1 MERMT
6 IGASVPISRR
16 LAEGRKGG
24 FLRPTCMTKRKGL
37 ILCLVVAALMLLA
50 GAAVASEV
58 DPIVCSMELDPNKLA
73 APGTVNVT
81 ITISNSGNTDMKDP
95 VVLYDPAAQIV
106 SDFGTN
112 GAVLLKAGE
121 SATWTGTY
129 DVNDRTLE
137 NGAVVYFVKYTL
149 YKDSGEAVDQSQP
162 IRAAISLQT
171 AETDMDVKRTIS
183 PTVAGEGQEV
193 VVRYDITNS
202 GTVSLTDV
210 TIEENQDIHKEKQT
224 IPLLEPGKTAE
235 VRYTVTMGKE
245 DLTSGATITYK
256 SEAETETQTYTVE
269 NQTITYGEA
278 SLTAN
283 LTSNVKGVVEN
294 GTVTLTLELKNTGN
308 VDYSDLRVTDPSLGD
323 VFTNQQLKAGES
335 LTLEK
340 EITVPATAEYQF
352 TVTATDEGGSEMSV
366 VTEPLTVTAVAP
378 EDALTLTVTA
388 TADRTEVFEQPGLVR
403 FTLEIANTSQVD
415 ATDVVVSHGDTQI
428 YTFAS
433 IPAGETRT
441 LSRDTALS
449 MAGKFRFTVTAK
461 DPLESTLTFESNE
474 IQIAFS
480 VPTPAPATPT
490 PPPEPTPDPTFSP
503 ATVPPITDPSVGTV
517 PKTIQS
523 ILLPVLILAGLLLV
537 ASCVL
542 LLIATK
548 RRADQRKASK
558 SAIDQL
564 ERAKRRDYITPA
576 EEEEPEQAE
585 EENVTVE
592 SNALDEDD
600 QEDLE
605 LPHMKYAR
613 SASHTAP
620 KEGEEDYSAIRGGL
634 YDEELATTSPAA
646 QAPAEEAQKKT
657 AEPEK
662 AEEASDAAGAQPYD
676 DGVDYGKEADYAD
689 ESESYGESD
698 TYDAAEDDYDDDAD
712 GYDGGEYADASLPYD
727 DSAYDGEAVY
737 DDGMAYDDETS
748 YDDYAEGAAYDD
760 GYEAAESGADGRF
773 ADDREDGAGQGYDDS
788 AFRRPAGEAEP
799 VTGRR
804 RRSRGHRVDS

>member
-1 MERMT
+1 
-6 IGASVPISRR
+6 
-16 LAEGRKGG
+16 
-24 FLRPTCMTKRKGL
+24 MTKRKGL

-340 EITVPATAEYQF
+340 MARDAWGLPLNVQPFVVDEILTPDIHTANWGGLLWHLHQVPGHSPDSIVYDLPDEGIMFTGDVIFAGSIGRTDLPGGNLRLLKQGIEKKVLNQPATTMIFPGHGPYTNVKNEL
-352 TVTATDEGGSEMSV
+352 
-366 VTEPLTVTAVAP
+366 LTNP
-378 EDALTLTVTA
+378 
-388 TADRTEVFEQPGLVR
+388 F
-403 FTLEIANTSQVD
+403 IS
-415 ATDVVVSHGDTQI
+415 
-428 YTFAS
+428 
-433 IPAGETRT
+433 
-441 LSRDTALS
+441 
-449 MAGKFRFTVTAK
+449 
-461 DPLESTLTFESNE
+461 
-474 IQIAFS
+474 
-480 VPTPAPATPT
+480 
-490 PPPEPTPDPTFSP
+490 
-503 ATVPPITDPSVGTV
+503 
-517 PKTIQS
+517 
-523 ILLPVLILAGLLLV
+523 
-537 ASCVL
+537 
-542 LLIATK
+542 
-548 RRADQRKASK
+548 
-558 SAIDQL
+558 
-564 ERAKRRDYITPA
+564 
-576 EEEEPEQAE
+576 
-585 EENVTVE
+585 
-592 SNALDEDD
+592 
-600 QEDLE
+600 
-605 LPHMKYAR
+605 
-613 SASHTAP
+613 
-620 KEGEEDYSAIRGGL
+620 
-634 YDEELATTSPAA
+634 
-646 QAPAEEAQKKT
+646 
-657 AEPEK
+657 
-662 AEEASDAAGAQPYD
+662 
-676 DGVDYGKEADYAD
+676 
-689 ESESYGESD
+689 
-698 TYDAAEDDYDDDAD
+698 
-712 GYDGGEYADASLPYD
+712 
-727 DSAYDGEAVY
+727 
-737 DDGMAYDDETS
+737 
-748 YDDYAEGAAYDD
+748 
-760 GYEAAESGADGRF
+760 
-773 ADDREDGAGQGYDDS
+773 
-788 AFRRPAGEAEP
+788 
-799 VTGRR
+799 
-804 RRSRGHRVDS
+804 

>member
-1 MERMT
+1 
-6 IGASVPISRR
+6 
-16 LAEGRKGG
+16 
-24 FLRPTCMTKRKGL
+24 MTKRKGL

-576 EEEEPEQAE
+576 EEEEPEQAHHHQPGE
-585 EENVTVE
+585 QAAEHHC
-592 SNALDEDD
+592 AGKDLRRQGQ
-600 QEDLE
+600 QEHRQIGQQQE
-605 LPHMKYAR
+605 QKPR
-613 SASHTAP
+613 QVV
-620 KEGEEDYSAIRGGL
+620 GEE
-634 YDEELATTSPAA
+634 
-646 QAPAEEAQKKT
+646 QALPPQGQGVKHAHR
-657 AEPEK
+657 
-662 AEEASDAAGAQPYD
+662 AAGIEVGEHRHGAQQAEQSGQRNGGARAAVQVVQGQAAGHSPVPMYPVGQNIEGQHRQPEQAVQRP
-676 DGVDYGKEADYAD
+676 DGPE
-689 ESESYGESD
+689 
-698 TYDAAEDDYDDDAD
+698 
-712 GYDGGEYADASLPYD
+712 
-727 DSAYDGEAVY
+727 
-737 DDGMAYDDETS
+737 
-748 YDDYAEGAAYDD
+748 
-760 GYEAAESGADGRF
+760 
-773 ADDREDGAGQGYDDS
+773 
-788 AFRRPAGEAEP
+788 AGEILAQQGKIK
-799 VTGRR
+799 VRC
-804 RRSRGHRVDS
+804 RGPHSPHLPAHR

>member
-24 FLRPTCMTKRKGL
+24 LIRPICMTKRKGL
-37 ILCLVVAALMLLA
+37 ILCLVLAALMLLA
-50 GAAVASEV
+50 GVATASEV

-73 APGTVNVT
+73 GPGTVNVT

-121 SATWTGTY
+121 SATWTGSY
-129 DVNDRTLE
+129 DVNERTLE

-171 AETDMDVKRTIS
+171 AETDIDVKRTIS
-183 PTVAGEGQEV
+183 PTVAGEDQEV

-202 GTVSLTDV
+202 GTVNLTDV
-210 TIEENQDIHKEKQT
+210 TIQENKDIHKEKQT

-235 VRYTVTMGKE
+235 VRYTVTMGKK

-256 SEAETETQTYTVE
+256 SETESKTQTYTVE
-269 NQTITYGEA
+269 NQTISYGES
-278 SLTAN
+278 SLTAK
-283 LTSNVKGVVEN
+283 LTSNAKGVVEN
-294 GTVTLTLELKNTGN
+294 GTVTLSLELKNTGN

-366 VTEPLTVTAVAP
+366 VTEPLTITAVAP
-378 EDALTLTVTA
+378 EDALTLTVNA

-503 ATVPPITDPSVGTV
+503 ATVPPITDPSVGAV

-523 ILLPVLILAGLLLV
+523 ILLPILILAGLLLV

-564 ERAKRRDYITPA
+564 ERAKRRDYVTPA
-576 EEEEPEQAE
+576 EEEEPEQSE
-585 EENVTVE
+585 EEVTVA
-592 SNALDEDD
+592 SKALDEDEE
-600 QEDLE
+600 EDLE

-613 SASHTAP
+613 SASQPASV
-620 KEGEEDYSAIRGGL
+620 EDDEDYSAIRGGL
-634 YDEELATTSPAA
+634 YDADLATTASTAQEPAKEA
-646 QAPAEEAQKKT
+646 KPA
-657 AEPEK
+657 AEPEQT
-662 AEEASDAAGAQPYD
+662 EEASDAAQPYD
-676 DGVDYGKEADYAD
+676 DGVDYGEEAAYED
-689 ESESYGESD
+689 EAESYGESD
-698 TYDAAEDDYDDDAD
+698 YDTYDAPQAAYDDGMD
-712 GYDGGEYADASLPYD
+712 GYEGDEYTDASLNYD
-727 DSAYDGEAVY
+727 DEAVY
-737 DDGMAYDDETS
+737 DDGMVYDEGTV
-748 YDDYAEGAAYDD
+748 YDGYEEDAAYDN
-760 GYEAAESGADGRF
+760 GYDDAEPGADGHSS
-773 ADDREDGAGQGYDDS
+773 DESEDRAGQGYDDS
-788 AFRRPAGEAEP
+788 VFRRPASEAEP
-799 VTGRR
+799 AAGRR
-804 RRSRGHRVDS
+804 RRSRGSRLDS

>member
-1 MERMT
+1 
-6 IGASVPISRR
+6 
-16 LAEGRKGG
+16 
-24 FLRPTCMTKRKGL
+24 MTKRKGL
-37 ILCLVVAALMLLA
+37 ILGLVFAALMLLA
-50 GAAVASEV
+50 GVTAASEV
-58 DPIVCSMELDPNKLA
+58 DPIVWSMELDPDKLA
-73 APGTVNVT
+73 GPGTVNVT
-81 ITISNSGNTDMKDP
+81 ITISNSGDTDMKDP

-162 IRAAISLQT
+162 IRAAISVQT
-171 AETDMDVKRTIS
+171 AETDIEVKRTIS
-183 PTVAGEGQEV
+183 PTVAGEDQEV

-202 GTVSLTDV
+202 GTVDLTDV
-210 TIEENQDIHKEKQT
+210 TIQENDDIHKEKQT

-235 VRYTVTMGKE
+235 VRYTVTMGKK

-256 SEAETETQTYTVE
+256 SETESKTQTYTVE
-269 NQTITYGEA
+269 NQTITYGES
-278 SLTAN
+278 SLTAK
-283 LTSNVKGVVEN
+283 LTSDVKGVVEN
-294 GTVTLTLELKNTGN
+294 GTVTLSLELKNTGS

-378 EDALTLTVTA
+378 EDALTLSVTA

-415 ATDVVVSHGDTQI
+415 ATDVVVSHGDTKL

-449 MAGKFRFTVTAK
+449 MAGKFQFTVTAK

-480 VPTPAPATPT
+480 VP
-490 PPPEPTPDPTFSP
+490 
-503 ATVPPITDPSVGTV
+503 
-517 PKTIQS
+517 KTIQS
-523 ILLPVLILAGLLLV
+523 ILLPVLILAGILLI

-564 ERAKRRDYITPA
+564 ERAKRRDYVTPA
-576 EEEEPEQAE
+576 EEEEPEQTE
-585 EENVTVE
+585 ETTDEVTVE
-592 SNALDEDD
+592 SKALDEDAE
-600 QEDLE
+600 EDLE
-605 LPHMKYAR
+605 LPHLKYAR
-613 SASHTAP
+613 SASRPAP
-620 KEGEEDYSAIRGGL
+620 VEDEEDYSAIRGGL
-634 YDEELATTSPAA
+634 YDADLATTAAA
-646 QAPAEEAQKKT
+646 QETDAKTEEAPGVAQKAQRKE
-657 AEPEK
+657 EPQPEEK
-662 AEEASDAAGAQPYD
+662 AKEAAAEPYD
-676 DGVDYGKEADYAD
+676 DGV
-689 ESESYGESD
+689 
-698 TYDAAEDDYDDDAD
+698 
-712 GYDGGEYADASLPYD
+712 
-727 DSAYDGEAVY
+727 
-737 DDGMAYDDETS
+737 AYDDFAAQDDAGYGEET
-748 YDDYAEGAAYDD
+748 AAYDD
-760 GYEAAESGADGRF
+760 GAYGEEAGYDDGTAYGEETGYADGTYDDGTGYATYDDGTLPYGGEAAYGDEALPYDDGTAYDDSGIMDTETYDDGYGDPDASADGYP
-773 ADDREDGAGQGYDDS
+773 ADDRGTAAQAYDDS
-788 AFRRPAGEAEP
+788 AFRRPADEAEP
-799 VTGRR
+799 TGRR
-804 RRSRGHRVDS
+804 RRSRGRRLDS

>member
-1 MERMT
+1 
-6 IGASVPISRR
+6 
-16 LAEGRKGG
+16 
-24 FLRPTCMTKRKGL
+24 MTKRKGL
-37 ILCLVVAALMLLA
+37 ILGLVFAALMLLA
-50 GAAVASEV
+50 GVAAASEV
-58 DPIVCSMELDPNKLA
+58 DPIVWSMELDPDKLA
-73 APGTVNVT
+73 GPGTVNVT
-81 ITISNSGNTDMKDP
+81 ITISNSGDTDMKDP

-171 AETDMDVKRTIS
+171 AETDIEVKRTIS
-183 PTVAGEGQEV
+183 PTVAGEDQEV

-202 GTVSLTDV
+202 GTVDLTDV
-210 TIEENQDIHKEKQT
+210 TIQENADIHKEKQT

-235 VRYTVTMGKE
+235 VRYTVTMGKK

-256 SEAETETQTYTVE
+256 SETESKTQTYTVE
-269 NQTITYGEA
+269 NQTITYGES
-278 SLTAN
+278 SLTAK
-283 LTSNVKGVVEN
+283 LTSDVKGVVEN
-294 GTVTLTLELKNTGN
+294 GTVTLSLELKNTGS

-378 EDALTLTVTA
+378 EDALTLSVTA

-415 ATDVVVSHGDTQI
+415 ATDVVVSHGDTKL

-449 MAGKFRFTVTAK
+449 MAGKFQFTVTAK

-480 VPTPAPATPT
+480 VP
-490 PPPEPTPDPTFSP
+490 
-503 ATVPPITDPSVGTV
+503 
-517 PKTIQS
+517 KTIQS
-523 ILLPVLILAGLLLV
+523 ILLPVLILAGILLI

-564 ERAKRRDYITPA
+564 ERAKRRDYVTPA
-576 EEEEPEQAE
+576 EEEEPEQTEETAE
-585 EENVTVE
+585 EVTVE
-592 SNALDEDD
+592 SKALDEDAE
-600 QEDLE
+600 EDLE
-605 LPHMKYAR
+605 LPHLKYAR
-613 SASHTAP
+613 SASRPAP
-620 KEGEEDYSAIRGGL
+620 VEDEEDYSAIRGGL
-634 YDEELATTSPAA
+634 YDADLTTTAAA
-646 QAPAEEAQKKT
+646 QETDAKTEEAPGVAQKAQRKE
-657 AEPEK
+657 EPQPEEK
-662 AEEASDAAGAQPYD
+662 AKEAAAEPYD
-676 DGVDYGKEADYAD
+676 DGVAYDDFAAQDDA
-689 ESESYGESD
+689 SYGEEPVAYD
-698 TYDAAEDDYDDDAD
+698 DGAYGEDAGYDDETAYGEETGYEDGTYDNGTGYGTYDD
-712 GYDGGEYADASLPYD
+712 GTLPYGGEAAYGDEALPYD
-727 DSAYDGEAVY
+727 DGT
-737 DDGMAYDDETS
+737 AYDDSGIMDAET
-748 YDDYAEGAAYDD
+748 YDD
-760 GYEAAESGADGRF
+760 GYGDPDAGADGYP
-773 ADDREDGAGQGYDDS
+773 ADDRGTAAQAYDDS
-788 AFRRPAGEAEP
+788 AFRRPADEAEP
-799 VTGRR
+799 TGRR
-804 RRSRGHRVDS
+804 RRSRGRRLDS

>member
-1 MERMT
+1 
-6 IGASVPISRR
+6 
-16 LAEGRKGG
+16 
-24 FLRPTCMTKRKGL
+24 MTKRKGL
-37 ILCLVVAALMLLA
+37 ILCLVFAALLLLA
-50 GAAVASEV
+50 GVAAASEV
-58 DPIVCSMELDPNKLA
+58 DPIVCSMELDPDKLA
-73 APGTVNVT
+73 GPGTVNVT
-81 ITISNSGNTDMKDP
+81 ITISNSGNADLKDP

-171 AETDMDVKRTIS
+171 AETDIEVKRTIS
-183 PTVAGEGQEV
+183 PTVAGEDQEV

-202 GTVSLTDV
+202 GTVNLTDV
-210 TIEENQDIHKEKQT
+210 TIQENKDIHKEKQT

-235 VRYTVTMGKE
+235 VRYTVTMGKK
-245 DLTSGATITYK
+245 DLTSGATITYQ
-256 SEAETETQTYTVE
+256 SETESKTQTYTVE
-269 NQTITYGEA
+269 NQTITYGES
-278 SLTAN
+278 SLTAK
-283 LTSNVKGVVEN
+283 LTSDVKGVVEN
-294 GTVTLTLELKNTGN
+294 GTVTLSLELKNTGN
-308 VDYSDLRVTDPSLGD
+308 VDYSDLRVTDPALGD

-366 VTEPLTVTAVAP
+366 VTEPLTITAVAP

-449 MAGKFRFTVTAK
+449 MAGKFQFTVTAK

-564 ERAKRRDYITPA
+564 ERAKRRDYVTPA
-576 EEEEPEQAE
+576 EEEEPEQTE
-585 EENVTVE
+585 ETTEEVAVE
-592 SNALDEDD
+592 SKALEEDAE
-600 QEDLE
+600 EDLE
-605 LPHMKYAR
+605 LPHLKYAR
-613 SASHTAP
+613 SASRPAP
-620 KEGEEDYSAIRGGL
+620 VEDEEEDCSAIRGSL
-634 YDEELATTSPAA
+634 YDADLATTAPAKETGAQAEHEPADESAA
-646 QAPAEEAQKKT
+646 QQKEEPVGEEAPEAET
-657 AEPEK
+657 A
-662 AEEASDAAGAQPYD
+662 SPYD
-676 DGVDYGKEADYAD
+676 DGMIYDDITGQDGAG
-689 ESESYGESD
+689 YGEE
-698 TYDAAEDDYDDDAD
+698 T
-712 GYDGGEYADASLPYD
+712 
-727 DSAYDGEAVY
+727 AYDGEAAYGDEAGYDEGTVY
-737 DDGMAYDDETS
+737 DDDVDYEYYSDQAAYEAEAYDVESGYEAGQAPYDDGIAYDDSVAMDEEGYG
-748 YDDYAEGAAYDD
+748 YDGQDAGVDGHVPDDRESAAQAYDD
-760 GYEAAESGADGRF
+760 SI
-773 ADDREDGAGQGYDDS
+773 
-788 AFRRPAGEAEP
+788 FRRPAGEAEP
-799 VTGRR
+799 AEGRR
-804 RRSRGHRVDS
+804 RRSRGRRLDS

>member
-1 MERMT
+1 
-6 IGASVPISRR
+6 
-16 LAEGRKGG
+16 
-24 FLRPTCMTKRKGL
+24 MTKRKGL
-37 ILCLVVAALMLLA
+37 ILGLVFAALMLLA
-50 GAAVASEV
+50 GVAAASEV
-58 DPIVCSMELDPNKLA
+58 DPIVWSMELDPDKLA
-73 APGTVNVT
+73 GPGTVNVT
-81 ITISNSGNTDMKDP
+81 ITISNSGDTDMKDP

-171 AETDMDVKRTIS
+171 AETDIEVKRTIS
-183 PTVAGEGQEV
+183 PTVAGEDQEV

-202 GTVSLTDV
+202 GTVDLTDV
-210 TIEENQDIHKEKQT
+210 TIQENADIHKEKQT

-235 VRYTVTMGKE
+235 VRYTVTMGKK

-256 SEAETETQTYTVE
+256 SETESKTQTYTVE
-269 NQTITYGEA
+269 NQTITYGES
-278 SLTAN
+278 SLTAK
-283 LTSNVKGVVEN
+283 LTSDVKGVVEN
-294 GTVTLTLELKNTGN
+294 GTVTLSLELKNTGS

-378 EDALTLTVTA
+378 EDALTLSVTA

-415 ATDVVVSHGDTQI
+415 ATDVVVSHGDTKL

-449 MAGKFRFTVTAK
+449 MAGKFQFTVTAK

-503 ATVPPITDPSVGTV
+503 ATVPPITDPSVGSV

-523 ILLPVLILAGLLLV
+523 ILLPVLILAGILLI

-564 ERAKRRDYITPA
+564 ERAKRRDYVTPA
-576 EEEEPEQAE
+576 EEEEPEQTEETAE
-585 EENVTVE
+585 EVTVE
-592 SNALDEDD
+592 SKALDEDAE
-600 QEDLE
+600 EDLE
-605 LPHMKYAR
+605 LPHLKYAR
-613 SASHTAP
+613 SASRPAP
-620 KEGEEDYSAIRGGL
+620 VEDEEDYSAIRGGL
-634 YDEELATTSPAA
+634 YDADLATTAAA
-646 QAPAEEAQKKT
+646 QETDAKTEEAPGVAQKAQRKE
-657 AEPEK
+657 EPQPEEK
-662 AEEASDAAGAQPYD
+662 AKEAAAEPYD
-676 DGVDYGKEADYAD
+676 DGVAYDDFAAQDDAGYGEEPVAYDDGAYGEDAGYDDGTAYGEETGYAD
-689 ESESYGESD
+689 G
-698 TYDAAEDDYDDDAD
+698 TYDDGTGYGTYDD
-712 GYDGGEYADASLPYD
+712 GTLPYGGEAAYGDEALPYD
-727 DSAYDGEAVY
+727 DGT
-737 DDGMAYDDETS
+737 AYDDSGIMDAET
-748 YDDYAEGAAYDD
+748 YDD
-760 GYEAAESGADGRF
+760 GYGDPDASADGYP
-773 ADDREDGAGQGYDDS
+773 ADDRGTAAQAYDDS
-788 AFRRPAGEAEP
+788 AFRRPADEAEP
-799 VTGRR
+799 TGRR
-804 RRSRGHRVDS
+804 RRSRGRRLDS

>member
-1 MERMT
+1 
-6 IGASVPISRR
+6 
-16 LAEGRKGG
+16 
-24 FLRPTCMTKRKGL
+24 MTKRKGL
-37 ILCLVVAALMLLA
+37 ILCLVFAALLLLA
-50 GAAVASEV
+50 GVAAASEV

-73 APGTVNVT
+73 GPGTVNVT
-81 ITISNSGNTDMKDP
+81 ITISNSGNTDLKDP

-171 AETDMDVKRTIS
+171 AETDIEVKRTIS
-183 PTVAGEGQEV
+183 PTVAGEDQEV

-202 GTVSLTDV
+202 GTVNLTDV
-210 TIEENQDIHKEKQT
+210 TIQENKDIHKEKQT

-235 VRYTVTMGKE
+235 VRYTVTMGKK
-245 DLTSGATITYK
+245 DLTSGATITYQ
-256 SEAETETQTYTVE
+256 SETESKTQTYTVE
-269 NQTITYGEA
+269 NQTITYGES
-278 SLTAN
+278 SLTAK
-283 LTSNVKGVVEN
+283 LTSDVKGVVEN
-294 GTVTLTLELKNTGN
+294 GTVTLSLELKNTGN
-308 VDYSDLRVTDPSLGD
+308 VDYSDLRVTDPALGD

-378 EDALTLTVTA
+378 EDALTLTVAA

-415 ATDVVVSHGDTQI
+415 ATDVTVSHGDTQL
-428 YTFAS
+428 YTFTS

-503 ATVPPITDPSVGTV
+503 ATVPPITDPSVGAV

-542 LLIATK
+542 LLVATK

-564 ERAKRRDYITPA
+564 ERAKRRDYVTPA
-576 EEEEPEQAE
+576 EEEEPEQTE
-585 EENVTVE
+585 ETTKEVTVE
-592 SNALDEDD
+592 SKALDEDSE
-600 QEDLE
+600 EDLE
-605 LPHMKYAR
+605 LPHLKYAR
-613 SASHTAP
+613 NASRPAP
-620 KEGEEDYSAIRGGL
+620 VEDGEEDYSAIRGGL
-634 YDEELATTSPAA
+634 YDADLATTAPAKETGAQAEHEPADESAA
-646 QAPAEEAQKKT
+646 QQKEEPVGEEAPEAET
-657 AEPEK
+657 A
-662 AEEASDAAGAQPYD
+662 SPYD
-676 DGVDYGKEADYAD
+676 DGLIYDDITGQDGAG
-689 ESESYGESD
+689 YGEE
-698 TYDAAEDDYDDDAD
+698 T
-712 GYDGGEYADASLPYD
+712 
-727 DSAYDGEAVY
+727 AYDGEAAYGDEAGYDEGTVY
-737 DDGMAYDDETS
+737 DDDVDYEYYSDQAAYEAEAYDVESGYEAGQAPYDDGIAYDDSVAMDEEGYG
-748 YDDYAEGAAYDD
+748 YDGQDAGVDGHVPDDRESAAQAYDD
-760 GYEAAESGADGRF
+760 SI
-773 ADDREDGAGQGYDDS
+773 
-788 AFRRPAGEAEP
+788 FRRPAGEAEP
-799 VTGRR
+799 VEGRR
-804 RRSRGHRVDS
+804 RRSRGRRLDS

>member
-1 MERMT
+1 
-6 IGASVPISRR
+6 
-16 LAEGRKGG
+16 
-24 FLRPTCMTKRKGL
+24 MTKRKGL
-37 ILCLVVAALMLLA
+37 ILGLVFAALMLLA
-50 GAAVASEV
+50 GVAAASEV
-58 DPIVCSMELDPNKLA
+58 DPIVWSMELDPDKLA
-73 APGTVNVT
+73 GPGTVNVT
-81 ITISNSGNTDMKDP
+81 ITISNSGDTDMKDP

-171 AETDMDVKRTIS
+171 AETDIEVKRTIS
-183 PTVAGEGQEV
+183 PTVAGEDQEV

-202 GTVSLTDV
+202 GTVDLTDV
-210 TIEENQDIHKEKQT
+210 TIQENDDIHKEKQT

-235 VRYTVTMGKE
+235 VRYTVTMGKK

-256 SEAETETQTYTVE
+256 SETESETQTYTVE
-269 NQTITYGEA
+269 NQTITYGES
-278 SLTAN
+278 SLTAK
-283 LTSNVKGVVEN
+283 LTSDVKGVVEN
-294 GTVTLTLELKNTGN
+294 GTVTLSLELKNTGS

-378 EDALTLTVTA
+378 EDALTLSVTA

-415 ATDVVVSHGDTQI
+415 ATDVVVSHGDTKL

-449 MAGKFRFTVTAK
+449 MAGKFQFTVTAK

-490 PPPEPTPDPTFSP
+490 PPPEPTPDPTVSP
-503 ATVPPITDPSVGTV
+503 ATGPPITDPSGGSV
-517 PKTIQS
+517 PKT
-523 ILLPVLILAGLLLV
+523 
-537 ASCVL
+537 
-542 LLIATK
+542 T
-548 RRADQRKASK
+548 RACCCS
-558 SAIDQL
+558 
-564 ERAKRRDYITPA
+564 
-576 EEEEPEQAE
+576 
-585 EENVTVE
+585 
-592 SNALDEDD
+592 
-600 QEDLE
+600 
-605 LPHMKYAR
+605 
-613 SASHTAP
+613 
-620 KEGEEDYSAIRGGL
+620 
-634 YDEELATTSPAA
+634 SP
-646 QAPAEEAQKKT
+646 P
-657 AEPEK
+657 
-662 AEEASDAAGAQPYD
+662 S
-676 DGVDYGKEADYAD
+676 
-689 ESESYGESD
+689 
-698 TYDAAEDDYDDDAD
+698 
-712 GYDGGEYADASLPYD
+712 
-727 DSAYDGEAVY
+727 
-737 DDGMAYDDETS
+737 
-748 YDDYAEGAAYDD
+748 
-760 GYEAAESGADGRF
+760 
-773 ADDREDGAGQGYDDS
+773 AGQTS
-788 AFRRPAGEAEP
+788 ARPANPLSTSWSAP
-799 VTGRR
+799 SAATMSPRPRRKSRNRR
-804 RRSRGHRVDS
+804 RRPRTR

>member
-1 MERMT
+1 
-6 IGASVPISRR
+6 
-16 LAEGRKGG
+16 
-24 FLRPTCMTKRKGL
+24 MTKRKGL
-37 ILCLVVAALMLLA
+37 ILCLVFAALLLLA
-50 GAAVASEV
+50 GVAAASEV
-58 DPIVCSMELDPNKLA
+58 DPIVCSMELDPDKLA
-73 APGTVNVT
+73 GPGTVNVT
-81 ITISNSGNTDMKDP
+81 ITISNSGNADLKDP

-171 AETDMDVKRTIS
+171 AETDIEVKRTIS
-183 PTVAGEGQEV
+183 PTVAGEDQEV

-202 GTVSLTDV
+202 GTVNLTDV
-210 TIEENQDIHKEKQT
+210 TIQENKDIHKEKQT

-235 VRYTVTMGKE
+235 VRYTVTMGKK
-245 DLTSGATITYK
+245 DLTSGATITYQ
-256 SEAETETQTYTVE
+256 SETESKTQTYTVE
-269 NQTITYGEA
+269 NQTITYGES
-278 SLTAN
+278 SLTAK
-283 LTSNVKGVVEN
+283 LTSDVKGVVEN
-294 GTVTLTLELKNTGN
+294 GTVTLSLELKNTGN
-308 VDYSDLRVTDPSLGD
+308 VDYSDLRVTDPALGD

-366 VTEPLTVTAVAP
+366 VTEPLTITAVAP

-449 MAGKFRFTVTAK
+449 MAGKFQFTVTAK

-564 ERAKRRDYITPA
+564 ERAKRRDYVTPA
-576 EEEEPEQAE
+576 EEEEPEQTE
-585 EENVTVE
+585 ETTEEVAVE
-592 SNALDEDD
+592 SKALEEDAE
-600 QEDLE
+600 EDLE
-605 LPHMKYAR
+605 LPHLKYAR
-613 SASHTAP
+613 SASRPAP
-620 KEGEEDYSAIRGGL
+620 VEDEEEDCSAIRGSL
-634 YDEELATTSPAA
+634 YDADLATTAPAKETGA
-646 QAPAEEAQKKT
+646 QAEHEPADESAGQQKEEPVGEEAPEAET
-657 AEPEK
+657 A
-662 AEEASDAAGAQPYD
+662 SPYD
-676 DGVDYGKEADYAD
+676 DGMIYDDITGQDGAG
-689 ESESYGESD
+689 YGEE
-698 TYDAAEDDYDDDAD
+698 T
-712 GYDGGEYADASLPYD
+712 
-727 DSAYDGEAVY
+727 AYDGEAAYGDEAGYDEGTVY
-737 DDGMAYDDETS
+737 DDDVDYEYYSDQAAYEAEAYDVESGYEAGQAPYDDGIAYDDSVAMDEEGYG
-748 YDDYAEGAAYDD
+748 YDGQDAGVDGHVPDDRESAAQAYDD
-760 GYEAAESGADGRF
+760 SI
-773 ADDREDGAGQGYDDS
+773 
-788 AFRRPAGEAEP
+788 FRRPAGEAEP
-799 VTGRR
+799 AEGRR
-804 RRSRGHRVDS
+804 RRSRGRRLDS

>member
-24 FLRPTCMTKRKGL
+24 LIRPTCMTKRKGL
-37 ILCLVVAALMLLA
+37 ILGLVLAAVMLLA
-50 GAAVASEV
+50 GVAVASEV

-73 APGTVNVT
+73 GPGTVNVT
-81 ITISNSGNTDMKDP
+81 ITISNSGNTDLKDP

-171 AETDMDVKRTIS
+171 AETDIDVKRTIS
-183 PTVAGEGQEV
+183 PTVAGEDQEV

-202 GTVSLTDV
+202 GTVDLTDV
-210 TIEENQDIHKEKQT
+210 TIEENKNIHKEKQT

-256 SEAETETQTYTVE
+256 SETESKTQTYTVE
-269 NQTITYGEA
+269 NQTITYGES
-278 SLTAN
+278 SLTAK
-283 LTSNVKGVVEN
+283 LTSDVKGVVEN
-294 GTVTLTLELKNTGN
+294 GTVTLSLELENTGN

-415 ATDVVVSHGDTQI
+415 ATDVVVSHGETEI

-449 MAGKFRFTVTAK
+449 MAGKFQFTVTAK
-461 DPLESTLTFESNE
+461 DPLESTQTFKSNE

-503 ATVPPITDPSVGTV
+503 ATVPPITDPSVGAV

-564 ERAKRRDYITPA
+564 ERAKRRDYVTPA
-576 EEEEPEQAE
+576 EEEEPEQTE
-585 EENVTVE
+585 EETVTVE
-592 SNALDEDD
+592 SSALDEDD

-613 SASHTAP
+613 SASQPAP
-620 KEGEEDYSAIRGGL
+620 VEGEEQEDYSAIRGGL
-634 YDEELATTSPAA
+634 YDKELATAAPAA
-646 QAPAEEAQKKT
+646 EAEQEKPDAPKQE
-657 AEPEK
+657 
-662 AEEASDAAGAQPYD
+662 
-676 DGVDYGKEADYAD
+676 
-689 ESESYGESD
+689 
-698 TYDAAEDDYDDDAD
+698 AAE
-712 GYDGGEYADASLPYD
+712 GGEAAQEE
-727 DSAYDGEAVY
+727 SAAPY
-737 DDGMAYDDETS
+737 DDGMAYEDAAAQDGGYETVGYDDGAYSGEPADYDDGAYEGDYYGDEAS
-748 YDDYAEGAAYDD
+748 YDDAYDDGTGYDTGETPYDDGTGDGFVGDGEAYDD
-760 GYEAAESGADGRF
+760 GYDGP
-773 ADDREDGAGQGYDDS
+773 DGYVSDEQETGSQPAYDDS

-799 VTGRR
+799 AGRR
-804 RRSRGHRVDS
+804 RRSRGRRLDS

>member
-1 MERMT
+1 
-6 IGASVPISRR
+6 
-16 LAEGRKGG
+16 
-24 FLRPTCMTKRKGL
+24 MTKRKGL
-37 ILCLVVAALMLLA
+37 ILCLVFAALLLLA
-50 GAAVASEV
+50 GVAAASEV

-73 APGTVNVT
+73 GPGTVNVT
-81 ITISNSGNTDMKDP
+81 ITISNSGNTDLKDP

-171 AETDMDVKRTIS
+171 AETDIEVKRTIS
-183 PTVAGEGQEV
+183 PTVAGEDQEV

-202 GTVSLTDV
+202 GTVNLTDV
-210 TIEENQDIHKEKQT
+210 TIQENKDIHKEKQT

-235 VRYTVTMGKE
+235 VRYTVTMGKK
-245 DLTSGATITYK
+245 DLTSGATITYQ
-256 SEAETETQTYTVE
+256 SETESKTQTYTVE
-269 NQTITYGEA
+269 NQTITYGES
-278 SLTAN
+278 SLTAK
-283 LTSNVKGVVEN
+283 LTSDVKGVVEN
-294 GTVTLTLELKNTGN
+294 GTVTLSLELKNTGN
-308 VDYSDLRVTDPSLGD
+308 VDYSDLRVTDPALGD

-415 ATDVVVSHGDTQI
+415 ATDVTVSHGDTQL

-503 ATVPPITDPSVGTV
+503 ATVPPITDPSVGAV

-542 LLIATK
+542 LLVATK

-564 ERAKRRDYITPA
+564 ERAKRRDYVTPA
-576 EEEEPEQAE
+576 EEEEPEQTE
-585 EENVTVE
+585 ETTKEVTVE
-592 SNALDEDD
+592 SKALDEDSE
-600 QEDLE
+600 EDLE
-605 LPHMKYAR
+605 LPHLKYAR
-613 SASHTAP
+613 NASRPAP
-620 KEGEEDYSAIRGGL
+620 VEDGEEDYSAIRGGL
-634 YDEELATTSPAA
+634 YDADLATTAPAKETGAQAEHEPADESAA
-646 QAPAEEAQKKT
+646 QQKEEPVGEEVPEAET
-657 AEPEK
+657 A
-662 AEEASDAAGAQPYD
+662 SPYD
-676 DGVDYGKEADYAD
+676 DGMIYDDITGQDGAG
-689 ESESYGESD
+689 YGEE
-698 TYDAAEDDYDDDAD
+698 TAYNGEAAYDE
-712 GYDGGEYADASLPYD
+712 ET
-727 DSAYDGEAVY
+727 AYDGEAAYGDEAGYDEGTVY
-737 DDGMAYDDETS
+737 DDDVDYEYYSDQAAYEAEAYDVESGYEAGQAPYDDGIAYDDSVAMDEEGYG
-748 YDDYAEGAAYDD
+748 YDGQDAGVDGHVPDDRESAAQAYDD
-760 GYEAAESGADGRF
+760 SI
-773 ADDREDGAGQGYDDS
+773 
-788 AFRRPAGEAEP
+788 FRRPAGEAEP
-799 VTGRR
+799 VEGRR
-804 RRSRGHRVDS
+804 RRSRGRRLDS